1 MKRSV
6 SYVRVAIEYF
16 VGPNTARM
24 VNVSQ
29 RPNYSAPLLGLM
41 SIVLDIAV
49 GTDTQ

>member
-6 SYVRVAIEYF
+6 SCVRVAIEYF
-16 VGPNTARM
+16 VGSNTARM

-29 RPNYSAPLLGLM
+29 RPNYSVPLLGPM